1 MPTLQKLPAF
11 AKAVLRGVHNFESHT
26 FKAALTNAAPAT
38 TAVVLA
44 DVVQI
49 SGGAYPAGGRTLGGV
64 TLADATGGAKVV
76 IADEVIT
83 AVGGAIGPLRYAVV
97 YNDTA
102 AGKPLVGYVDYGS
115 SITLADGEEL
125 KLDFDPDTGVLTLT

>member
-26 FKAALTNAAPAT
+26 FKAALTNAAPAA
-38 TAVVLA
+38 TAAVLA
-44 DVVQI
+44 DVAQI
-49 SGGAYPAGGRTLGGV
+49 SGGAYPAGGYALDGV
-64 TLADATGGAKVV
+64 TLADASGGAKVV

-83 AVGGAIGPLRYAVV
+83 AAGGAVGPLRFAVV
-97 YNDTA
+97 FNDTT

-115 SITLADGEEL
+115 SITLADGETL
-125 KLDFDPDTGVLTLT
+125 TLDFDPDTGILTLT

>member
-11 AKAVLRGVHNFESHT
+11 AKAVLNGVHKFGSDT
-26 FKAALTNAAPAT
+26 FKAALTNAAPAA
-38 TAVVLA
+38 TAAALT
-44 DVVQI
+44 DVTQI
-49 SGGAYPAGGRTLGGV
+49 TGGAYPAGGYALDGV

-83 AVGGAIGPLRYAVV
+83 AAGGTVGPLRYAVV